1 MCRVLPRTRSFFW
14 YAENMALILG
24 VDEAGRGPL
33 AGPVAMGII
42 AVSDEF
48 DLLAAFPGLNDS
60 KQLSEKKR
68 EQLFVILE
76 QEAERGTISY
86 KVEFGPA
93 KQIDDEGITQSVRMG
108 VWRGVRALMPNASDG
123 KVFLDGLL
131 KAPPEYE
138 QETVVR
144 GDSIIPA
151 IMLASVAAKVTRDRL
166 MREIATRFPAYGF
179 EKHKG
184 YGTAAHYSAIAAHGL
199 CEEHR
204 RSFLKKL
211 SV

>member
-1 MCRVLPRTRSFFW
+1 MT
-14 YAENMALILG
+14 ILG

-33 AGPVAMGII
+33 AGPVAVGII
-42 AVSDEF
+42 AAADKL
-48 DLLAAFPGLNDS
+48 DILAAFPGLNDS

-68 EQLFVILE
+68 EELFSMLE
-76 QEAERGTISY
+76 EQVEKGTISY
-86 KVEFGPA
+86 RVEMSSA
-93 KQIDDEGITQSVRMG
+93 KQIDDEGITQTVRVG
-108 VWRGVRALMPNASDG
+108 VWRGVRTLLPDPSEG

-131 KAPPEYE
+131 KAPREYS

-144 GDSIIPA
+144 GDSLIPA

-166 MREIATRFPAYGF
+166 MREIAERFPDYGF

-184 YGTAAHYSAIAAHGL
+184 YGTAAHYAAIATHGL

-204 RSFLKKL
+204 RSFLKRI
-211 SV
+211 VV

>member
-1 MCRVLPRTRSFFW
+1 M
-14 YAENMALILG
+14 ILG

-42 AVSDEF
+42 AVSDDF

-68 EQLFVILE
+68 EELFLILE
-76 QEAERGTISY
+76 QEVENGNVFY
-86 KVEFGPA
+86 KVEFGSA
-93 KQIDDEGITQSVRMG
+93 NQIDEEGITQSVRMG

-144 GDSIIPA
+144 GDSIVPA

-166 MREIATRFPAYGF
+166 MREIAMRFPNYGF

-184 YGTAAHYSAIAAHGL
+184 YGTDAHYAAIAQHGL
-199 CEEHR
+199 CDEHR

-211 SV
+211 AISE